1 MKMTASN
8 ISIPSESDISHR
20 HLIIRANWSLT
31 FSQGRKNIHFN
42 TFEFILHVASPLVQ
56 PNNSYSDLCQSRL
69 KFMVDIPTTM
79 IPDSYFTAKL
89 FEHLEDRLNRVV
101 EFCFGISKST

>member
-1 MKMTASN
+1 MY
-8 ISIPSESDISHR
+8 IS
-20 HLIIRANWSLT
+20 
-31 FSQGRKNIHFN
+31 
-42 TFEFILHVASPLVQ
+42 TFEFILHIVSPLIQ

-101 EFCFGISKST
+101 EFRFGISSSTYTGSS